1 MTIIPAMQDVGDG
14 LEHQT
19 CFAPVTTDSLEE
31 RLGIKLKPHPDKV
44 AEAAALSALQPP
56 PLKYHMA
63 LPKQILLR
71 EAFLPSHV
79 LANHAWPALEQC

>member
-1 MTIIPAMQDVGDG
+1 M
-14 LEHQT
+14 

-44 AEAAALSALQPP
+44 AEAAALSVLQPP

-71 EAFLPSHV
+71 EPFVSSHARV
-79 LANHAWPALEQC
+79 RMACTGADTIGR

>member
-1 MTIIPAMQDVGDG
+1 M
-14 LEHQT
+14 